1 MRPRTA
7 LRNCCKRSSTM
18 LHELIEREGALKAT
32 ALRAA
37 DAGDWRIVAE
47 SSKSLVAIYRAILAS
62 GLVPETEFS
71 RWTALRDRWE
81 TIGADAAA
89 KVPINESKRSARKAV
104 SDNAIPD
111 RLSIESAPA
120 SVKADGPGNS
130 APVASAEKKPKDAA
144 VDSAGIRLAD
154 VKGLDGAKQAVMD
167 ALVNP
172 VRHPDI
178 YNTLKIKNGKGLLL
192 YGPPGTGK
200 TMFARAVAGEL
211 GLPFL
216 YRKMSEMKDKY
227 VGDSEK
233 NVSRLFEEAYSHK
246 KCVVFLDECESIL
259 RKRGNQKVCIVEQF
273 LAELDGFATKRD
285 SQIFVILA
293 TNRPWMIDSAVVRS
307 GRIGLSV
314 HVGLPDAETR
324 RTIVEAALKDVP
336 LASDV
341 SIDDIV
347 ERTEGYSGAELHHG
361 DGGGVCD
368 EAAMRA
374 GRRWV
379 KRREGLTPGDIEWNR
394 VETVTK
400 SDFDAALKV
409 IVPVSSKD
417 PDIVRRNRAFSLANP
432 SGDSSDDDSEDDG

>member
-1 MRPRTA
+1 
-7 LRNCCKRSSTM
+7 M
-18 LHELIEREGALKAT
+18 LHELLQREEDLKAT
-32 ALRAA
+32 AQRAA
-37 DAGDWRIVAE
+37 DVGDWASVVNASR
-47 SSKSLVAIYRAILAS
+47 SLVATYRAILSS
-62 GLVPETEFS
+62 GLVTAVEEM
-71 RWTALRDRWE
+71 RWISLCDRWE
-81 TIGADAAA
+81 RIGAEAAT
-89 KVPINESKRSARKAV
+89 KVSVASVSKQS
-104 SDNAIPD
+104 AIPS
-111 RLSIESAPA
+111 RLSIEAEP
-120 SVKADGPGNS
+120 KAN
-130 APVASAEKKPKDAA
+130 AHKTPVAQDASDKRSDSRVKTPESDAKKN
-144 VDSAGIRLAD
+144 STGITLAD
-154 VKGLDGAKQAVMD
+154 VKGLDDAKQAVLD

-178 YNTLKIKNGKGLLL
+178 YKTLKIKNGKGLLL

-227 VGDSEK
+227 VGESEK

-307 GRIGLSV
+307 GRIGLAV

-324 RTIVEAALKDVP
+324 RAIVEAALKDVP

-347 ERTEGYSGAELHHG
+347 ARTEGYSGAELHHG

-379 KRREGLTPGDIEWNR
+379 KRREGLNPSDSEWSR
-394 VETVTK
+394 VESVTMA
-400 SDFDAALKV
+400 DFDAAIKGL
-409 IVPVSSKD
+409 VPVSSKD

-432 SGDSSDDDSEDDG
+432 SGDSPDDDPDGDD

>member
-1 MRPRTA
+1 MI
-7 LRNCCKRSSTM
+7 
-18 LHELIEREGALKAT
+18 HELLQREEDLKA
-32 ALRAA
+32 AAQRAA
-37 DAGDWRIVAE
+37 DAGNWAAVVNASRA
-47 SSKSLVAIYRAILAS
+47 LVSTYRAILAS
-62 GLVPETEFS
+62 GLVSAAEES
-71 RWTALRDRWE
+71 RWTSLRERWE
-81 TIGADAAA
+81 RIAAEAAA
-89 KVPINESKRSARKAV
+89 KVPAARASRQPSV
-104 SDNAIPD
+104 PS
-111 RLSIESAPA
+111 RLSIEAEPKAGAQKNPAAEDAPA
-120 SVKADGPGNS
+120 KKDDPPAPSPEAD
-130 APVASAEKKPKDAA
+130 AKK
-144 VDSAGIRLAD
+144 SSTGITLAD

-178 YNTLKIKNGKGLLL
+178 YRTLKIKNGKGLLL

-227 VGDSEK
+227 VGESEK

-259 RKRGNQKVCIVEQF
+259 RKRGNQKICIVEQF

-307 GRIGLSV
+307 GRIGLAV

-324 RTIVEAALKDVP
+324 RAIVEAALRDVP
-336 LASDV
+336 LAPDV
-341 SIDDIV
+341 SIDEIV

-368 EAAMRA
+368 DAAMRA

-379 KRREGLTPGDIEWNR
+379 KRREGLNPNDPEWNR
-394 VETVTK
+394 VEPVTK
-400 SDFDAALKV
+400 ADFAAALKA

-432 SGDSSDDDSEDDG
+432 AGDTPDDDAEDDE

>member
-1 MRPRTA
+1 MQV
-7 LRNCCKRSSTM
+7 N
-18 LHELIEREGALKAT
+18 I
-32 ALRAA
+32 
-37 DAGDWRIVAE
+37 
-47 SSKSLVAIYRAILAS
+47 
-62 GLVPETEFS
+62 
-71 RWTALRDRWE
+71 
-81 TIGADAAA
+81 
-89 KVPINESKRSARKAV
+89 
-104 SDNAIPD
+104 
-111 RLSIESAPA
+111 
-120 SVKADGPGNS
+120 
-130 APVASAEKKPKDAA
+130 
-144 VDSAGIRLAD
+144 AGIRSKW
-154 VKGLDGAKQAVMD
+154 V
-167 ALVNP
+167 
-172 VRHPDI
+172 
-178 YNTLKIKNGKGLLL
+178 
-192 YGPPGTGK
+192 
-200 TMFARAVAGEL
+200 GE
-211 GLPFL
+211 
-216 YRKMSEMKDKY
+216 
-227 VGDSEK
+227 SEK

-307 GRIGLSV
+307 GRIGLAV

-324 RTIVEAALKDVP
+324 RAFVEATLKDVP

-379 KRREGLTPGDIEWNR
+379 KRREGLTPGEIEWNR

-400 SDFDAALKV
+400 SDFDAALKAV
-409 IVPVSSKD
+409 VPVSSKD
-417 PDIVRRNRAFSLANP
+417 PDIVRRNRAFLLSNP
-432 SGDSSDDDSEDDG
+432 SGESNDDDSNDFE

>member
-1 MRPRTA
+1 
-7 LRNCCKRSSTM
+7 M
-18 LHELIEREGALKAT
+18 LHELLEREESLKAA

-37 DAGDWRIVAE
+37 DAGDWRAVADTA
-47 SSKSLVAIYRAILAS
+47 KNLVATYRAILAS
-62 GLVPETEFS
+62 GLVPGTELS

-81 TIGADAAA
+81 AIGAEASA
-89 KVPINESKRSARKAV
+89 KGPASESKKPARKTAA
-104 SDNAIPD
+104 DNPIPD
-111 RLSIESAPA
+111 RLSIEDPTATKGPA
-120 SVKADGPGNS
+120 
-130 APVASAEKKPKDAA
+130 APVAPPEKKANEAKANFTG
-144 VDSAGIRLAD
+144 VTLAD

-178 YNTLKIKNGKGLLL
+178 YKTLKIKNGKGLLL

-227 VGDSEK
+227 VGESEK

-259 RKRGNQKVCIVEQF
+259 RKRGNQKICIVEQF

-307 GRIGLSV
+307 GRIGLAV

-324 RTIVEAALKDVP
+324 RAIVEAALKDVP
-336 LASDV
+336 LAPDV

-379 KRREGLTPGDIEWNR
+379 KRREGLNPGDPEWAR
-394 VETVTK
+394 VEPVMQA
-400 SDFDAALKV
+400 DFDAAIKV
-409 IVPVSSKD
+409 LVPVSSKD
-417 PDIVRRNRAFSLANP
+417 PDIVRRNRAFSLSNP
-432 SGDSSDDDSEDDG
+432 SGDSSDDDSGDDE

>member
-1 MRPRTA
+1 
-7 LRNCCKRSSTM
+7 M
-18 LHELIEREGALKAT
+18 LHDLLQREDDLKAA
-32 ALRAA
+32 ALAA
-37 DAGDWRIVAE
+37 AGRGDWASAAASAR
-47 SSKSLVAIYRAILAS
+47 SLVATYGAILTS
-62 GLVPETEFS
+62 GLVPAPEEP
-71 RWTALRDRWE
+71 RWASLRERWSK
-81 TIGADAAA
+81 IAAEA
-89 KVPINESKRSARKAV
+89 ARKAA
-104 SDNAIPD
+104 SARPEGGEAPREAAFG
-111 RLSIESAPA
+111 RLSFESAPA
-120 SVKADGPGNS
+120 PA
-130 APVASAEKKPKDAA
+130 APAAPAPATPAAPAANDAA
-144 VDSAGIRLAD
+144 GEPAPKKSETGVTLAD
-154 VKGLDGAKQAVMD
+154 VKGLADAKQAVLD

-178 YNTLKIKNGKGLLL
+178 YRTLKIKNGKGLLL

-227 VGDSEK
+227 VGESEK

-307 GRIGLSV
+307 GRIGLAV

-324 RTIVEAALKDVP
+324 RAIVEAALKDVP
-336 LASDV
+336 LAPDV

-379 KRREGLTPGDIEWNR
+379 KRREGLAPGSPDWDR
-394 VETVTK
+394 VEPVTK
-400 SDFDAALKV
+400 ADFDAAIKAL
-409 IVPVSSKD
+409 VPVSSKD
-417 PDIVRRNRAFSLANP
+417 PDIVRRNRAFSLSNP
-432 SGDSSDDDSEDDG
+432 SAGAEDDDDE

>member
-1 MRPRTA
+1 
-7 LRNCCKRSSTM
+7 M
-18 LHELIEREGALKAT
+18 LHELIEREESLKAT

-37 DAGDWRIVAE
+37 DVGDWSTVVSTA
-47 SSKSLVAIYRAILAS
+47 KNLVATYRAILAS
-62 GLVPETEFS
+62 GLVSEAEIS

-81 TIGADAAA
+81 AIGTEASTKIPASEG
-89 KVPINESKRSARKAV
+89 KKSARKTAA
-104 SDNAIPD
+104 DNSVPD
-111 RLSIESAPA
+111 RLSIEETSTFKRTP
-120 SVKADGPGNS
+120 D
-130 APVASAEKKPKDAA
+130 PVAMPEKKANEAK
-144 VDSAGIRLAD
+144 VNSTGVTLAD
-154 VKGLDGAKQAVMD
+154 VKGLDGAKQAVLD

-178 YNTLKIKNGKGLLL
+178 YKTLKIKNGKGLLL

-227 VGDSEK
+227 VGESEK

-307 GRIGLSV
+307 GRIGLAV

-324 RTIVEAALKDVP
+324 RAIVEAALKEVP
-336 LASDV
+336 LAPDV

-347 ERTEGYSGAELHHG
+347 DRTEGYSGAELHHG

-379 KRREGLTPGDIEWNR
+379 KRREGLNPNDPEWNR
-394 VETVTK
+394 VESVTMA
-400 SDFDAALKV
+400 DFDAALKS
-409 IVPVSSKD
+409 IVPVSTKD

-432 SGDSSDDDSEDDG
+432 SGDSDDDTGDDE

>member
-1 MRPRTA
+1 
-7 LRNCCKRSSTM
+7 M
-18 LHELIEREGALKAT
+18 LHELIEREETLKST

-37 DAGDWRIVAE
+37 DAGDWSTVA
-47 SSKSLVAIYRAILAS
+47 STAKNLVATYRAILAS
-62 GLVPETEFS
+62 GLVPDVEIS
-71 RWTALRDRWE
+71 RWTALRHRWDA
-81 TIGADAAA
+81 IGAEATA
-89 KVPINESKRSARKAV
+89 KIPASEGKKSVRRAS
-104 SDNAIPD
+104 SDNSIPD
-111 RLSIESAPA
+111 RLSIEDGSISKGSTAPA
-120 SVKADGPGNS
+120 ATPEKKADEAKTNS
-130 APVASAEKKPKDAA
+130 TGVT
-144 VDSAGIRLAD
+144 LAD

-178 YNTLKIKNGKGLLL
+178 YRTLKIKNGKGLLL

-211 GLPFL
+211 GLPFI

-227 VGDSEK
+227 VGESEK

-307 GRIGLSV
+307 GRIGLAV
-314 HVGLPDAETR
+314 HVGLPEAETR
-324 RTIVEAALKDVP
+324 RAIVEAALKDVP
-336 LASDV
+336 LAPDV

-347 ERTEGYSGAELHHG
+347 KRTEGYSGAELHHG

-379 KRREGLTPGDIEWNR
+379 KRREGLNPGDSEWNR
-394 VETVTK
+394 VEPVTK
-400 SDFDAALKV
+400 ADFDAALKA
-409 IVPVSSKD
+409 IAPVSFKD

-432 SGDSSDDDSEDDG
+432 SGDSSDDDMGEDE

>member
-1 MRPRTA
+1 
-7 LRNCCKRSSTM
+7 M
-18 LHELIEREGALKAT
+18 LHELIEREESLKAA

-37 DAGDWRIVAE
+37 DVGDWRTVAE
-47 SSKSLVAIYRAILAS
+47 NAKSLVATYRAILAS
-62 GLVPETEFS
+62 GLVPVAESS

-81 TIGADAAA
+81 AIGDEAAA
-89 KVPINESKRSARKAV
+89 KIPTSEIKKSARKTV
-104 SDNAIPD
+104 SDNSIPD

-120 SVKADGPGNS
+120 SVKAQRPDS
-130 APVASAEKKPKDAA
+130 PVPDALSEKKPKDAA
-144 VDSAGIRLAD
+144 ANTTGITLAD

-178 YNTLKIKNGKGLLL
+178 YKTLKIKNGKGLLL

-211 GLPFL
+211 GLPFI

-227 VGDSEK
+227 VGESEK

-285 SQIFVILA
+285 SQVFVILA

-307 GRIGLSV
+307 GRIGLAV

-324 RTIVEAALKDVP
+324 RAIVEAALKEVP
-336 LASDV
+336 LAPDV
-341 SIDDIV
+341 SIDAIV

-379 KRREGLTPGDIEWNR
+379 KRREGLNPGDPEWNR
-394 VETVTK
+394 VEPVTK
-400 SDFDAALKV
+400 ADFDAAIKS

-432 SGDSSDDDSEDDG
+432 SGDSNDDDSGDEE

>member
-1 MRPRTA
+1 
-7 LRNCCKRSSTM
+7 M
-18 LHELIEREGALKAT
+18 LHELLQREDELKSV

-37 DAGDWRIVAE
+37 DRGDWPTVADNAR
-47 SSKSLVAIYRAILAS
+47 KLVSVYQAILSS
-62 GLVPETEFS
+62 GLVPVTEEA
-71 RWTALRDRWE
+71 RWNSLRDRWAKIGDE
-81 TIGADAAA
+81 AALKAPIAKSAKTGVADSVFLRPSAGSLHDPSATIEPAGKKAD
-89 KVPINESKRSARKAV
+89 V
-104 SDNAIPD
+104 SP
-111 RLSIESAPA
+111 SSAPNDQE
-120 SVKADGPGNS
+120 KDRKKNS
-130 APVASAEKKPKDAA
+130 TGVT
-144 VDSAGIRLAD
+144 LAD

-178 YNTLKIKNGKGLLL
+178 YRVLKIKNGKGLLL

-227 VGDSEK
+227 VGESEK

-259 RKRGNQKVCIVEQF
+259 RKRGNQKICIVEQF

-307 GRIGLSV
+307 GRIGLAV
-314 HVGLPDAETR
+314 HVGLPEAETR
-324 RTIVEAALKDVP
+324 RAIVAAALRDIP
-336 LASDV
+336 LAPDV

-368 EAAMRA
+368 EAAMFA

-379 KRREGLTPGDIEWNR
+379 KRREGLNPGDPEWNR
-394 VETVTK
+394 VEPVTK
-400 SDFDAALKV
+400 EDFDTAIRE

-432 SGDSSDDDSEDDG
+432 SGDPNSGDSSDDDDQ

>member
-1 MRPRTA
+1 
-7 LRNCCKRSSTM
+7 M
-18 LHELIEREGALKAT
+18 LHGLLQREEELKAT

-37 DAGDWRIVAE
+37 DAGDWPAATKA
-47 SSKSLVAIYRAILAS
+47 SLSLVSVYKAILSS
-62 GLVPETEFS
+62 GFLPAGEAT
-71 RWTALRDRWE
+71 RWEALRDRWE
-81 TIGADAAA
+81 KIAREAAA
-89 KVPINESKRSARKAV
+89 KGPRSEGSQTESGSDKTATVP
-104 SDNAIPD
+104 P
-111 RLSIESAPA
+111 RLSIEPTSARPVDDSSNA
-120 SVKADGPGNS
+120 DRKAD
-130 APVASAEKKPKDAA
+130 ASGTGENTAKTDKKDTG
-144 VDSAGIRLAD
+144 VTLAD
-154 VKGLDGAKQAVMD
+154 VKGLDGAKQAVLD

-178 YNTLKIKNGKGLLL
+178 YKTLKIRNGKGLLL

-211 GLPFL
+211 KLPFI

-227 VGDSEK
+227 VGESEK

-307 GRIGLSV
+307 GRIGLAV
-314 HVGLPDAETR
+314 HVGLPEAETR
-324 RTIVEAALKDVP
+324 RAIVAAALKGIP
-336 LASDV
+336 LAPDV

-347 ERTEGYSGAELHHG
+347 GRTEGYSGAELHHG

-379 KRREGLTPGDIEWNR
+379 KRREGRSPGDPDWDR
-394 VETVTK
+394 VEPVTK
-400 SDFDAALKV
+400 ADFDAAIKTV
-409 IVPVSSKD
+409 VPVSRKD
-417 PDIVRRNRAFSLANP
+417 PDIVRRNRAFSLENP
-432 SGDSSDDDSEDDG
+432 SGGGDDESEDDD

>member
-1 MRPRTA
+1 
-7 LRNCCKRSSTM
+7 M
-18 LHELIEREGALKAT
+18 LHDLLEREESLKAT

-37 DAGDWRIVAE
+37 NAGDWTTVVANARA
-47 SSKSLVAIYRAILAS
+47 LVSVYRAILAS
-62 GLVPETEFS
+62 GLVPASEEA
-71 RWTALRDRWE
+71 RWTALRDRW
-81 TIGADAAA
+81 TKIGDEAALKA
-89 KVPINESKRSARKAV
+89 PASRSAAP
-104 SDNAIPD
+104 APGIPG
-111 RLSIESAPA
+111 RLSFETPPPAAPAPAASAPA
-120 SVKADGPGNS
+120 
-130 APVASAEKKPKDAA
+130 PVAPASAVPAPAAPAEGIPVSAAGGAKEAPAPAEKKNPT
-144 VDSAGIRLAD
+144 GITLAD
-154 VKGLDGAKQAVMD
+154 VKGLEDAKQTVLD

-178 YNTLKIKNGKGLLL
+178 YRTLKIKNGKGLLL

-227 VGDSEK
+227 VGESEK

-307 GRIGLSV
+307 GRIGLAV
-314 HVGLPDAETR
+314 HVGLPEAETR
-324 RTIVEAALKDVP
+324 RAIVEAALKDVP
-336 LASDV
+336 LAPDV

-379 KRREGLTPGDIEWNR
+379 RRREGLAPGSPEWDR
-394 VETVTK
+394 VEPVTK
-400 SDFDAALKV
+400 ADFDAAIKA
-409 IVPVSSKD
+409 IVPVSKKD

-432 SGDSSDDDSEDDG
+432 SGGGDDGDSDDD

>member
-1 MRPRTA
+1 
-7 LRNCCKRSSTM
+7 M
-18 LHELIEREGALKAT
+18 LHELLQQEEDLKT
-32 ALRAA
+32 AARRAA
-37 DAGDWRIVAE
+37 DAGDWSVVADNAR
-47 SSKSLVAIYRAILAS
+47 KLVSVYRAVLSS
-62 GLVPETEFS
+62 GLVPVAEES
-71 RWTALRDRWE
+71 RWTALRDRW
-81 TIGADAAA
+81 TKIGDEAALKAPSVKSKKGRVAD
-89 KVPINESKRSARKAV
+89 E
-104 SDNAIPD
+104 AILP
-111 RLSIESAPA
+111 RLSIESAPVVTPA
-120 SVKADGPGNS
+120 PAAAGKSANVPS
-130 APVASAEKKPKDAA
+130 APAPSAAAKKEIGKNPT
-144 VDSAGIRLAD
+144 GITLAD
-154 VKGLDGAKQAVMD
+154 VKGLEGAKQAVMD

-178 YNTLKIKNGKGLLL
+178 YRTLKIKNGKGLLL

-227 VGDSEK
+227 VGESEK

-307 GRIGLSV
+307 GRIGLAV

-324 RTIVEAALKDVP
+324 RAIVEAALKDVP
-336 LASDV
+336 LAPEV

-368 EAAMRA
+368 EAAMLA

-379 KRREGLTPGDIEWNR
+379 KRREGLNPGDPEWSR
-394 VETVTK
+394 VEPVTK
-400 SDFDAALKV
+400 ADFDAAIKAL
-409 IVPVSSKD
+409 VPVSSKD

-432 SGDSSDDDSEDDG
+432 SGGEDDSGDDE

>member
-1 MRPRTA
+1 
-7 LRNCCKRSSTM
+7 M
-18 LHELIEREGALKAT
+18 LHELLEQEESLKAT

-37 DAGDWRIVAE
+37 DAGDWRAVADTAR
-47 SSKSLVAIYRAILAS
+47 KLVATYRAILAS
-62 GLVPETEFS
+62 GLVPETEVS
-71 RWTALRDRWE
+71 RWTGLRDRWE
-81 TIGADAAA
+81 TIGAEAAA
-89 KVPINESKRSARKAV
+89 KVPARESRRSERKAV
-104 SDNAIPD
+104 RDSSIPD
-111 RLSIESAPA
+111 QLSIEKAQTSGEPSAPA
-120 SVKADGPGNS
+120 AAKDPI
-130 APVASAEKKPKDAA
+130 PVAPAPAA
-144 VDSAGIRLAD
+144 QAGDQPADSKAHSTGVTLAD
-154 VKGLDGAKQAVMD
+154 VKGLEGAKQAVMD

-178 YNTLKIKNGKGLLL
+178 YKTLKIKNGKGLLL

-227 VGDSEK
+227 VGESEK

-259 RKRGNQKVCIVEQF
+259 RKRGNQKICIVEQF

-307 GRIGLSV
+307 GRIGLAV

-324 RTIVEAALKDVP
+324 RAIVEAALKDVP
-336 LASDV
+336 LAPDV

-368 EAAMRA
+368 EAAMCA

-379 KRREGLTPGDIEWNR
+379 KRREGLNPGSPEWER
-394 VETVTK
+394 VESVTK
-400 SDFDAALKV
+400 ADFDASIKAL
-409 IVPVSSKD
+409 VPVSSKD
-417 PDIVRRNRAFSLANP
+417 PDIVRRNRAFSLSNP
-432 SGDSSDDDSEDDG
+432 SGDADADDSGDDE

>member
-1 MRPRTA
+1 
-7 LRNCCKRSSTM
+7 M
-18 LHELIEREGALKAT
+18 LHELLQQEENLKT
-32 ALRAA
+32 AARRAA
-37 DAGDWRIVAE
+37 DAGDWSAVADNAR
-47 SSKSLVAIYRAILAS
+47 KLVLVYRAVLSS
-62 GLVPETEFS
+62 GLVPAAEES
-71 RWTALRDRWE
+71 RWTALRDRW
-81 TIGADAAA
+81 TKIGDEAAYKTTTA
-89 KVPINESKRSARKAV
+89 RTEKVRAANEAM
-104 SDNAIPD
+104 PP
-111 RLSIESAPA
+111 RLSIET
-120 SVKADGPGNS
+120 
-130 APVASAEKKPKDAA
+130 APVAAPKKSPVGESVNAPSSPASSTAAEKGPTQNSTG
-144 VDSAGIRLAD
+144 VTLAD
-154 VKGLDGAKQAVMD
+154 VKGLDSAKQTVLD

-178 YNTLKIKNGKGLLL
+178 YRTLKIKNGKGLLL

-227 VGDSEK
+227 VGESEK

-259 RKRGNQKVCIVEQF
+259 RKRGNQKICIVEQF

-307 GRIGLSV
+307 GRIGLAV

-324 RTIVEAALKDVP
+324 RAIVEAALKDVP
-336 LASDV
+336 LAPEV

-368 EAAMRA
+368 EAAKFA

-379 KRREGLTPGDIEWNR
+379 KRREGLTPGDPEWSR
-394 VETVTK
+394 VELVTK
-400 SDFDAALKV
+400 ADFDAAIKSL
-409 IVPVSSKD
+409 VPVSSKD
-417 PDIVRRNRAFSLANP
+417 PDIVRRNRAFSLAKP
-432 SGDSSDDDSEDDG
+432 SGGEDDSADDE

>member
-1 MRPRTA
+1 
-7 LRNCCKRSSTM
+7 M
-18 LHELIEREGALKAT
+18 LHELLQQEEDLKIA
-32 ALRAA
+32 ARRAA
-37 DAGDWRIVAE
+37 DAGDWSVVADNAH
-47 SSKSLVAIYRAILAS
+47 KLVSVYRAVLSS
-62 GLVPETEFS
+62 GLVPVAEES
-71 RWTALRDRWE
+71 RWIALRDRWMK
-81 TIGADAAA
+81 IGDEAALKGVAA
-89 KVPINESKRSARKAV
+89 KTTKGRDADKS
-104 SDNAIPD
+104 IPS
-111 RLSIESAPA
+111 RLSIEP
-120 SVKADGPGNS
+120 
-130 APVASAEKKPKDAA
+130 APVAAVESAA
-144 VDSAGIRLAD
+144 VAKSVKVPSGSASPAAFEKGAGKNSTGVTLAD
-154 VKGLDGAKQAVMD
+154 VKGLVSAKQAVMD

-178 YNTLKIKNGKGLLL
+178 YRTLKIKNGKGLLL

-227 VGDSEK
+227 VGESEK

-273 LAELDGFATKRD
+273 LAELDGFTTKRD

-307 GRIGLSV
+307 GRIGLAV

-324 RTIVEAALKDVP
+324 RAIVEAALKDVP
-336 LASDV
+336 LASEV

-368 EAAMRA
+368 EAAMLA

-379 KRREGLTPGDIEWNR
+379 KRREGLNPGDPEWSR
-394 VETVTK
+394 VEPVTK
-400 SDFDAALKV
+400 ADFDAAIKTL
-409 IVPVSSKD
+409 VPISSKD
-417 PDIVRRNRAFSLANP
+417 PDIVRRNRSFSLANP
-432 SGDSSDDDSEDDG
+432 SGGDDDCGEDE

>member
-1 MRPRTA
+1 
-7 LRNCCKRSSTM
+7 M
-18 LHELIEREGALKAT
+18 LHELIEREEALKAA

-37 DAGDWRIVAE
+37 DAGDWRTVADTA
-47 SSKSLVAIYRAILAS
+47 KKLVATYRAIIAS
-62 GLVPETEFS
+62 GLVPETELS
-71 RWTALRDRWE
+71 RWTALRDRWAA
-81 TIGADAAA
+81 IGDEASA
-89 KVPINESKRSARKAV
+89 KIPASESKKPASKTV
-104 SDNAIPD
+104 SDNSIPD
-111 RLSIESAPA
+111 RLSIESAPVA
-120 SVKADGPGNS
+120 VKAQGADGPVPD
-130 APVASAEKKPKDAA
+130 ALPEKKTKDAA
-144 VDSAGIRLAD
+144 ANSTGVTLAD

-178 YNTLKIKNGKGLLL
+178 YRTLKIKNGKGLLL

-211 GLPFL
+211 GLPFI

-227 VGDSEK
+227 VGESEK

-307 GRIGLSV
+307 GRIGLAV
-314 HVGLPDAETR
+314 HVGLPDVETR
-324 RTIVEAALKDVP
+324 RAIVEAALKDVP
-336 LASDV
+336 LAADV

-347 ERTEGYSGAELHHG
+347 ARTEGYSGAELHHG

-379 KRREGLTPGDIEWNR
+379 KRREGLTPGDPEWNR
-394 VETVTK
+394 VEPVTK
-400 SDFDAALKV
+400 ADFDTAIKA

-417 PDIVRRNRAFSLANP
+417 PDIIRRNRAFSLANP
-432 SGDSSDDDSEDDG
+432 SGDSTDDDAGDDE

>member
-1 MRPRTA
+1 
-7 LRNCCKRSSTM
+7 M
-18 LHELIEREGALKAT
+18 LHELLQQEEDLKT
-32 ALRAA
+32 AARRAA
-37 DAGDWRIVAE
+37 DAGDWSVVADNAR
-47 SSKSLVAIYRAILAS
+47 KLVSVYRAVLSS
-62 GLVPETEFS
+62 GLVPIEEES
-71 RWTALRDRWE
+71 RWIALRDRW
-81 TIGADAAA
+81 TKIGDEAALKA
-89 KVPINESKRSARKAV
+89 TSVRTENSRAANEAVP
-104 SDNAIPD
+104 P
-111 RLSIESAPA
+111 RLSIEPEPVVAPGQISAGESSNVPSAPA
-120 SVKADGPGNS
+120 PSAAAKKEIGKNS
-130 APVASAEKKPKDAA
+130 T
-144 VDSAGIRLAD
+144 GITLAD
-154 VKGLDGAKQAVMD
+154 VKGLEGAKQAVMD

-178 YNTLKIKNGKGLLL
+178 YRTLKIKNGKGLLL

-227 VGDSEK
+227 VGESEK

-259 RKRGNQKVCIVEQF
+259 RKRGNQKICIVEQF

-307 GRIGLSV
+307 GRIGLAV

-324 RTIVEAALKDVP
+324 HAIVEAALKDVP
-336 LASDV
+336 LAADV
-341 SIDDIV
+341 SVDDIV

-368 EAAMRA
+368 EAAMIA

-379 KRREGLTPGDIEWNR
+379 KRREGLNLGDPEWSR
-394 VETVTK
+394 VEPVTK
-400 SDFDAALKV
+400 ADFDAAIKAL
-409 IVPVSSKD
+409 VPVSSKD

-432 SGDSSDDDSEDDG
+432 SGGDDDTGDDE

>member
-1 MRPRTA
+1 
-7 LRNCCKRSSTM
+7 M
-18 LHELIEREGALKAT
+18 LHELIEREEALKAT

-37 DAGDWRIVAE
+37 DAGDWRTVAE
-47 SSKSLVAIYRAILAS
+47 TAKSLVATYRAILAS
-62 GLVPETEFS
+62 GLVPEAEFS

-81 TIGADAAA
+81 AIGAEAAVKIPA
-89 KVPINESKRSARKAV
+89 SEGKKSARKPAA
-104 SDNAIPD
+104 DNSVPD
-111 RLSIESAPA
+111 RLSIEDASTSKGPTAPA
-120 SVKADGPGNS
+120 ATP
-130 APVASAEKKPKDAA
+130 EKKASEAKANSTG
-144 VDSAGIRLAD
+144 VTLAD
-154 VKGLDGAKQAVMD
+154 VKGLDGAKQAVMN

-178 YNTLKIKNGKGLLL
+178 YRTLKIKNGKGLLL

-227 VGDSEK
+227 VGESEK

-307 GRIGLSV
+307 GRIGLAV
-314 HVGLPDAETR
+314 HVGLPEAETR
-324 RTIVEAALKDVP
+324 RAIVESALKDVP
-336 LASDV
+336 LAPDV

-368 EAAMRA
+368 DAAMRA
-374 GRRWV
+374 GCRWV
-379 KRREGLTPGDIEWNR
+379 KRREGLNPSDPEWNR
-394 VETVTK
+394 VELVTK
-400 SDFDAALKV
+400 ADFDAAIKGL
-409 IVPVSSKD
+409 VPVSSKD

-432 SGDSSDDDSEDDG
+432 SGDSSDDDPEDDE

>member
-1 MRPRTA
+1 
-7 LRNCCKRSSTM
+7 M
-18 LHELIEREGALKAT
+18 LHELLQREDELKSV

-37 DAGDWRIVAE
+37 DRGDWPTVADNAR
-47 SSKSLVAIYRAILAS
+47 KLVLVYQAILSS
-62 GLVPETEFS
+62 GLVPVTEEA
-71 RWTALRDRWE
+71 RWNSLRDRWAK
-81 TIGADAAA
+81 IGDEAALKAPIAKSAKTGVADS
-89 KVPINESKRSARKAV
+89 VSLRPSAGSLHDPSAITEPAGKKGDV
-104 SDNAIPD
+104 SP
-111 RLSIESAPA
+111 SSAPNDQE
-120 SVKADGPGNS
+120 KDRKKNS
-130 APVASAEKKPKDAA
+130 TGVT
-144 VDSAGIRLAD
+144 LAD

-178 YNTLKIKNGKGLLL
+178 YRVLKIKNGKGLLL

-227 VGDSEK
+227 VGESEK

-259 RKRGNQKVCIVEQF
+259 RKRGNQKICIVEQF

-307 GRIGLSV
+307 GRIGLAV
-314 HVGLPDAETR
+314 HVGLPEAETR
-324 RTIVEAALKDVP
+324 RAIVAAALKDIP
-336 LASDV
+336 LAPDV

-368 EAAMRA
+368 EAAMFA

-379 KRREGLTPGDIEWNR
+379 KRREGLNSSDPEWNR
-394 VETVTK
+394 VEPVTK
-400 SDFDAALKV
+400 EDFDTAIRE

-432 SGDSSDDDSEDDG
+432 SGDPNSGDSSDDDDQ

>member
-1 MRPRTA
+1 
-7 LRNCCKRSSTM
+7 M
-18 LHELIEREGALKAT
+18 LHELLQREEDLKSA
-32 ALRAA
+32 AQRAA
-37 DAGDWRIVAE
+37 DVGDWAAVA
-47 SSKSLVAIYRAILAS
+47 KAAQALVSTYRAILAS
-62 GLVPETEFS
+62 GLVSAAEED
-71 RWTALRDRWE
+71 RWTSLCDRWE
-81 TIGADAAA
+81 RIGLEAAA
-89 KVPINESKRSARKAV
+89 K
-104 SDNAIPD
+104 
-111 RLSIESAPA
+111 APA
-120 SVKADGPGNS
+120 HARTTTAGSGVGAKGLAAQPTIPQKLSFESEAAAKAQKRTDTQDAQQGDQPK
-130 APVASAEKKPKDAA
+130 PTAESGQNNPT
-144 VDSAGIRLAD
+144 GITLAD

-178 YNTLKIKNGKGLLL
+178 YKTLKIKNGKGLLL

-227 VGDSEK
+227 VGESEK

-259 RKRGNQKVCIVEQF
+259 RKRGNQKICIVEQF

-285 SQIFVILA
+285 AQIFVILA

-307 GRIGLSV
+307 GRIGLAV

-324 RTIVEAALKDVP
+324 RAIVEAALKDVP
-336 LASDV
+336 LAPDV

-379 KRREGLTPGDIEWNR
+379 KRREGLNPGSPEWDR
-394 VETVTK
+394 VESVTK
-400 SDFDAALKV
+400 ADFDASIKAL
-409 IVPVSSKD
+409 VPVSSKD
-417 PDIVRRNRAFSLANP
+417 PDIVRRNRAFSLSNP
-432 SGDSSDDDSEDDG
+432 SGDADADDSGDDE

>member
-1 MRPRTA
+1 
-7 LRNCCKRSSTM
+7 M
-18 LHELIEREGALKAT
+18 LHELIQREEDLKAA

-37 DAGDWRIVAE
+37 DAGDWPAVAANARA
-47 SSKSLVAIYRAILAS
+47 LVSTYRAILAT
-62 GLVPETEFS
+62 GLIPATEEG
-71 RWTALRDRWE
+71 RWTALRDRW
-81 TIGADAAA
+81 TKIGDEAVLKPVAAHRSTA
-89 KVPINESKRSARKAV
+89 GDNVPL
-104 SDNAIPD
+104 PP
-111 RLSIESAPA
+111 RLSIEPSPATASEPGATPTPVFSGSVSPAVPAPDSPA
-120 SVKADGPGNS
+120 
-130 APVASAEKKPKDAA
+130 AEKAPQPVKC
-144 VDSAGIRLAD
+144 STGITLAD
-154 VKGLDGAKQAVMD
+154 VKGLDDAKQAVMD
-167 ALVNP
+167 ALVSP
-172 VRHPDI
+172 VHHPDI
-178 YNTLKIKNGKGLLL
+178 YKTLKIKNGKGLLL

-227 VGDSEK
+227 VGESEK
-233 NVSRLFEEAYSHK
+233 NVSRLFEEAFSHK

-259 RKRGNQKVCIVEQF
+259 RKRGNQKICIVEQF

-307 GRIGLSV
+307 GRIGLAV

-324 RTIVEAALKDVP
+324 RAIVEAALRDVP
-336 LASDV
+336 LADDV

-347 ERTEGYSGAELHHG
+347 KRTEGYSGAELHHE

-379 KRREGLTPGDIEWNR
+379 RRREGLTPDDPEWNR
-394 VETVTK
+394 VEPVTRA
-400 SDFDAALKV
+400 DFHAAIEA

-432 SGDSSDDDSEDDG
+432 SGGGNDDESGDDD

>member
-1 MRPRTA
+1 
-7 LRNCCKRSSTM
+7 M
-18 LHELIEREGALKAT
+18 LHELIEREESLKAT

-37 DAGDWRIVAE
+37 DTGDWRTVAGTA
-47 SSKSLVAIYRAILAS
+47 KNLVATYRAILAS
-62 GLVPETEFS
+62 GLVSDAEIS

-81 TIGADAAA
+81 SIGAEAAA
-89 KVPINESKRSARKAV
+89 KIPASEGKKSARKAAA
-104 SDNAIPD
+104 DNFVPD
-111 RLSIESAPA
+111 RLSIEDVSTSKGPTAPA
-120 SVKADGPGNS
+120 ATP
-130 APVASAEKKPKDAA
+130 EKKANEAKTNSTG
-144 VDSAGIRLAD
+144 VTLAD

-178 YNTLKIKNGKGLLL
+178 YRTLKIKNGKGLLL

-211 GLPFL
+211 GLPFI

-227 VGDSEK
+227 VGESEK

-307 GRIGLSV
+307 GRIGLAV
-314 HVGLPDAETR
+314 HVGLPEAETR
-324 RTIVEAALKDVP
+324 RAIVEAALKDVP
-336 LASDV
+336 LAPDV

-379 KRREGLTPGDIEWNR
+379 KRREGLNPGDSEWNR
-394 VETVTK
+394 VEPVTK
-400 SDFDAALKV
+400 ADFDAALKA

-432 SGDSSDDDSEDDG
+432 SGDSSDDDAEDGE

>member
-1 MRPRTA
+1 
-7 LRNCCKRSSTM
+7 M
-18 LHELIEREGALKAT
+18 LHELLQREEDLKSA

-37 DAGDWRIVAE
+37 DGADWASVAANARA
-47 SSKSLVAIYRAILAS
+47 LVSVYRAILAS
-62 GLVPETEFS
+62 GLVPRAEEG
-71 RWTALRDRWE
+71 RWTALRDRWAR
-81 TIGADAAA
+81 IGDEASLKAPAA
-89 KVPINESKRSARKAV
+89 PPRKERRPEP
-104 SDNAIPD
+104 SMPS
-111 RLSIESAPA
+111 RLSFEAPA
-120 SVKADGPGNS
+120 SPAPAPAS
-130 APVASAEKKPKDAA
+130 APVPPPAQGGAGVPAPEPAGGEAAPAAGEGEKRNQTG
-144 VDSAGIRLAD
+144 VTLAD
-154 VKGLDGAKQAVMD
+154 VKGLGDAKQAVLD

-178 YNTLKIKNGKGLLL
+178 YRTLRIKNGKGLLL

-227 VGDSEK
+227 VGESEK

-307 GRIGLSV
+307 GRIGLAV

-324 RTIVEAALKDVP
+324 RAIVESALKDVP
-336 LASDV
+336 LAPDV

-347 ERTEGYSGAELHHG
+347 ARTEGYSGAELHHG

-379 KRREGLTPGDIEWNR
+379 KRREGLAPGDPEWDR
-394 VETVTK
+394 VEPVTK
-400 SDFDAALKV
+400 ADFDASVKA
-409 IVPVSSKD
+409 IVPVSKKD

-432 SGDSSDDDSEDDG
+432 GADGGDDDMDDE